1 VKAYL
6 KLKAVIAAKEM
17 ASAQA
22 VLRVK
27 TPQSSAR
34 MPPNCHANRAANK
47 RNTEKKRPNAP
58 KKSQ

>member
-27 TPQSSAR
+27 TPKSSAR
-34 MPPNCHANRAANK
+34 MLSALSRDARSWQA
-47 RNTEKKRPNAP
+47 RNVQAVQP
-58 KKSQ
+58 S